1 MIAFYWPGTTGEW
14 LAFLVALI
22 TIGFGVLLFFMPRL
36 SFRILRLKTLDGK
49 PDAIAEGRATMA
61 GFYLGCGLS
70 CILLAQPLLYLALGL
85 SWAFTALGRLV
96 SILFDRAG
104 TRFNW
109 LSMIFE
115 AVLAALPLGFALG
128 YL

>member
-14 LAFLVALI
+14 LAFAVAAI
-22 TIGFGVLLFFMPRL
+22 TVAFGLLLFLAPRL
-36 SFRILRLKTLDGK
+36 SFRMLRLETADGR

-61 GFYLGCGLS
+61 GFYLGCGLC
-70 CILLAQPLLYLALGL
+70 CILLAQPLIYLALGA

-96 SILFDRAG
+96 SIVFDGAS

-109 LSMIFE
+109 LSVLFE
-115 AVLAALPLGFALG
+115 AMLAVLPLAFVFGLI
-128 YL
+128 